1 MRGGA
6 AGAGGV
12 VVSLMVLLSAA
23 ASSMK
28 LSSQKEMGGEKMHPL
43 SCEVSD
49 SANEISMDAGSE

>member
-1 MRGGA
+1 
-6 AGAGGV
+6 
-12 VVSLMVLLSAA
+12 MVLLSAA

-43 SCEVSD
+43 SCEVID